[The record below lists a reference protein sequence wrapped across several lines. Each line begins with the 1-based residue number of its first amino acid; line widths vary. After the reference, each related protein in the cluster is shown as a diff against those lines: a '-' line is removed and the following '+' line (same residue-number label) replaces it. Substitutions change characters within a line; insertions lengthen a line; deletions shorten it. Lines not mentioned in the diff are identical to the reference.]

1 MNETIGPV
9 LLTVQEAADLLRFTK
24 RRVYDLLREG
34 QLDAFQLLEPN
45 GEWRIRCDSEGL
57 PRFVRRGG

>member
-9 LLTVQEAADLLRFTK
+9 LLKVQEAADRLRFTK
-24 RRVYDLLREG
+24 RRVYSLLRDG
-34 QLDAFQLLEPN
+34 RLDAFQLRPN